1 MREFFE
7 LVNEYPWTT
16 FLLVM
21 GLCFVLGALGEAIH
35 GPKKTIIINPDKED
49 RKEYD
54 A

>member
-16 FLLVM
+16 V
-21 GLCFVLGALGEAIH
+21 GLIIGGCWLLGALGEAIH
-35 GPKKTIIINPDKED
+35 GPKKTIIIKSDKKDKE
-49 RKEYD
+49 EYE